1 MDDTIETRLA
11 HKRLFADFLS
21 WEDTDGWKLSDQM
34 KDELADR
41 DHKTNNIIKVLGNRY
56 ERATHASCNTRAN
69 AEWRSSCCCCITL
82 TNVP

>member
-1 MDDTIETRLA
+1 MSCVFGIYHRSHPHQAAAAAAMDDTIETRLA

-41 DHKTNNIIKVLGNRY
+41 DHKTNNIIKVLGNR
-56 ERATHASCNTRAN
+56 
-69 AEWRSSCCCCITL
+69 
-82 TNVP
+82 

>member
-1 MDDTIETRLA
+1 MDDAIETRLA

-41 DHKTNNIIKVLGNRY
+41 DHKTNNIIKVLGNR
-56 ERATHASCNTRAN
+56 
-69 AEWRSSCCCCITL
+69 
-82 TNVP
+82 